1 VLDAERLALA
11 AERHFRRFLT
21 GPQFSSADQV
31 GRVARAEVT
40 DSGAVVLLLAVVLQR
55 HCELAPITAKI
66 AGMGF
71 VATRSPKRWKQ
82 NWGGGVCGFLRLPHP
97 YPLAASW
104 GR

>member
-1 VLDAERLALA
+1 VSIAPAPVLDAERLALA

-66 AGMGF
+66 VGMGF
-71 VATRSPKRWKQ
+71 VAARTTMRGRQ
-82 NWGGGVCGFLRLPHP
+82 AGGGDG
-97 YPLAASW
+97 
-104 GR
+104 